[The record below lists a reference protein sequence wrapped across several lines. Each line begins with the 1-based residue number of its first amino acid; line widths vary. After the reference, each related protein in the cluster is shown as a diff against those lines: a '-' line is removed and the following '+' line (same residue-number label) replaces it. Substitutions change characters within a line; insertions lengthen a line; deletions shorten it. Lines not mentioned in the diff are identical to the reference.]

1 MMVNRTMPSIKAA
14 ITRFDKAAQDFA
26 FLGSAHP
33 DEHLTIRQE
42 YHLARESLERMI
54 ERNLK

>member
-1 MMVNRTMPSIKAA
+1 MTAKTMSSIKAA

-26 FLGSAHP
+26 FLGSQHP
-33 DEHLTIRQE
+33 EHHQMIRQE